1 LIVLFVVA
9 TIVFAGLRMV
19 LRHQSLTVKQFFS
32 IYMATLIGILL
43 LFLGVTGRLH
53 PLFALVG
60 AVLPF
65 LTRMLPW
72 VGRGTQAFSLFKYL
86 RQTFTG
92 SSGSTAGPDQ
102 SEITTRF
109 LHVVLIHDTGMMD
122 GSVLEGSL
130 QGSQLTDLNP
140 DQLQTLME
148 ECRVDR
154 DSLNVLQAYL
164 DREHPGWQGS
174 GRQNENQTFESG
186 EMTDQQA
193 LEVLGLDQGASKED
207 IINSHRRL
215 MQKMHPD
222 RGGSTYLAARINQAK
237 DKLLGK

>member
-1 LIVLFVVA
+1 
-9 TIVFAGLRMV
+9 MV
-19 LRHQSLTVKQFFS
+19 LRHQTLSVKQFFS
-32 IYMATLIGILL
+32 IYMATLIGLLL

-60 AVLPF
+60 ALLPF

-72 VGRGTQAFSLFKYL
+72 IGRGTQAFSLLKYL
-86 RQTFTG
+86 RQLFTG
-92 SSGSTAGPDQ
+92 SSGGTAGPDQ

-122 GSVLEGSL
+122 GRVLEGSL
-130 QGSQLTDLNP
+130 EGSQLTDLSTG
-140 DQLQTLME
+140 QLQTLME
-148 ECRVDR
+148 ECRIDR

-164 DREHPGWQGS
+164 DREHAGWQGKDGES
-174 GRQNENQTFESG
+174 ENQPFESG

-193 LEVLGLDQGASKED
+193 LEVLGLNPGASKED

-222 RGGSTYLAARINQAK
+222 RGGSTYLATRINQAK